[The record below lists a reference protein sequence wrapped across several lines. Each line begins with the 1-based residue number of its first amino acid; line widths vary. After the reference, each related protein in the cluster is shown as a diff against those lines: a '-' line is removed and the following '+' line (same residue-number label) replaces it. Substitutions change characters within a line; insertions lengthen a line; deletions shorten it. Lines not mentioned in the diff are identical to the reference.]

1 MYKANCD
8 SGTTGGAKRRRR
20 RTRGAS
26 SAGGPLYGS
35 VRKGDIPSRLWSFVV
50 LPPRNF
56 FVIILKFGKFWVNQ
70 KRHNYVEAS
79 CWASHLL

>member
-50 LPPRNF
+50 LPREIF
-56 FVIILKFGKFWVNQ
+56 L
-70 KRHNYVEAS
+70 
-79 CWASHLL
+79 